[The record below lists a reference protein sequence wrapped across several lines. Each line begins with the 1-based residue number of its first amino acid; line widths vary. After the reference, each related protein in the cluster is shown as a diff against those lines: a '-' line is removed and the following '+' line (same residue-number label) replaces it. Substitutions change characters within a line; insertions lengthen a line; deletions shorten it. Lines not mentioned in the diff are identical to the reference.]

1 MVRELY
7 RRRARIRSSEA
18 ASIARVKA
26 ASPGPGCHAA
36 ADLPPGHGPG
46 TTAQAA
52 ALLLPLLSAMLPGP
66 GCAPLPICRPDPS
79 GVFRRARSRQPR
91 RPGIFSRLHKK
102 RRADGQKPGR
112 IFAAKGFM
120 RAVLYPVA
128 FLNTPPYNPPVV
140 QFDGGRCTRR
150 AGSAPPRAQPSPRA
164 QPWPM
169 ARAVWYHA
177 YARAGSFR
185 TRFTTQKKLF
195 TPRRGV
201 TGHPENFLQKGLDS
215 SVCPVLY
222 WPR

>member
-1 MVRELY
+1 MDLRVVRELY

-18 ASIARVKA
+18 ASIARVLA
-26 ASPGPGCHAA
+26 APLGPGCHAA

-52 ALLLPLLSAMLPGP
+52 TPLPLLPATLPGP
-66 GCAPLPICRPDPS
+66 CRALLPICRPDPS
-79 GVFRRARSRQPR
+79 GVFRRARSRRPR
-91 RPGIFSRLHKK
+91 MPGIFSRLHKK

-112 IFAAKGFM
+112 IFAARGFM
-120 RAVLYPVA
+120 RAVLSPVA
-128 FLNTPPYNPPVV
+128 FLNTPPYSPPVV

-177 YARAGSFR
+177 YA
-185 TRFTTQKKLF
+185 
-195 TPRRGV
+195 
-201 TGHPENFLQKGLDS
+201 
-215 SVCPVLY
+215 
-222 WPR
+222 